1 LGCRFPALERFCP
14 VHQTVPYCK
23 KIKNMLDTERLYT
36 VHIKTG
42 TGNSKFQGHIMTA
55 KTHENELERLKDL
68 QQKAAAGGGENAVAR
83 HRAAGRHTAR
93 ERLALLFDD
102 DTFIELNDLA
112 ESQCTV
118 FGMDSRKVPG
128 DGVVVGHGRVDGR
141 PVFAYAQDVTVLG
154 GSVGTI
160 HGQKICRIMDEALKV
175 KAPVVGLFDSGGG
188 RLHEGFFA
196 SKGVA
201 GMFFRNTAASGVIP
215 QISCI
220 MGPCAG
226 VSVYSPAL
234 TDFIVMIEKQS
245 QMVITGPKVIQ
256 DVTGEQVTLE
266 ELGGA
271 GVHSTITGQAH
282 FVTQTEE
289 ESLALI
295 RYLLSFLPANH
306 QESPPGFPCDDD
318 VNRQTPSLT
327 SIVPADFKKAYDMH
341 NVIEQIVDNHVFL
354 EVLPAFAP
362 NIITGLARMNG
373 STVGV
378 VANQPKVMAGC
389 LDYQSADKAAR
400 FIRFCD
406 CFNIPLV
413 NLVDVPGY
421 FPGVKQEHAG
431 IIRHGAK
438 MLYAYAEATVPKI
451 TLALRK
457 EYGGAVMAMCC
468 VGMGV
473 DLMLAWPVAQ
483 LVVLDTAAA
492 INIIYRKQI
501 MDAQDPDAF
510 KAEKIREYDYKYSN
524 PFHAA
529 SNMLVDKVIDPADT
543 RRQIIAGLAML
554 KNKQRPAPFRRHGN
568 IPL

>member
-1 LGCRFPALERFCP
+1 MA
-14 VHQTVPYCK
+14 
-23 KIKNMLDTERLYT
+23 
-36 VHIKTG
+36 
-42 TGNSKFQGHIMTA
+42 A
-55 KTHENELERLKDL
+55 KEHGKELERLKSL
-68 QQKAAAGGGENAVAR
+68 QLRAHLGGGEKAIDRR
-83 HRAAGRHTAR
+83 HSQGKLTAR
-93 ERLALLFDD
+93 ERIELLFDKD
-102 DTFIELNDLA
+102 SFVEISDLA
-112 ESQCTV
+112 ESQCMD
-118 FGMDSRKVPG
+118 FGMEKRKVPG
-128 DGVVVGHGRVDGR
+128 DGVVTGFGTIDGR
-141 PVFAYAQDVTVLG
+141 TAFAYAQDATVLG

-175 KAPVVGLFDSGGG
+175 KAPLICLNDSGGG

-201 GMFFRNTAASGVIP
+201 GMFMRNTAASGVIP

-234 TDFIVMIEKQS
+234 TDFIIMVDKTS

-256 DVTGEQVTLE
+256 DVTGEKVTLE

-271 GVHSTITGQAH
+271 DVHSRITGQAH
-282 FVTQTEE
+282 FVSENDQ
-289 ESLALI
+289 ESITLI
-295 RYLLSFLPANH
+295 RYLLGFLPSNH
-306 QESPPGFPCDDD
+306 DEAPPSYSCNDDPLRK
-318 VNRQTPSLT
+318 NTNLT
-327 SIVPADFKKAYDMH
+327 DIVPADFKQGYDMH
-341 NVIEQIVDNHVFL
+341 HVVSEIVDNNEFL
-354 EVLPAFAP
+354 EVLPEFAP
-362 NIITGLARMNG
+362 SIITGFARLDG
-373 STVGV
+373 KSVGI
-378 VANQPKVMAGC
+378 VANQPSVMAGC
-389 LDYQSADKAAR
+389 LDYNSSDKAAR

-421 FPGVKQEHAG
+421 FPGVNQEHAG

-468 VGMGV
+468 AGMGV

-492 INIIYRKQI
+492 INIIYRKEIQAA
-501 MDAQDPDAF
+501 DDPEAF
-510 KAEKIREYDYKYSN
+510 KKEKIEAYNYKYSN

-529 SNMLVDKVIDPADT
+529 SNMLVDRIIEPLET
-543 RRQIIAGLAML
+543 RAQIIKGLKML
-554 KNKQRPAPFRRHGN
+554 KNKKQPRPFRKHGN

>member
-1 LGCRFPALERFCP
+1 MAE
-14 VHQTVPYCK
+14 
-23 KIKNMLDTERLYT
+23 
-36 VHIKTG
+36 
-42 TGNSKFQGHIMTA
+42 
-55 KTHENELERLKDL
+55 KTHEKELERLQQL
-68 QQKAAAGGGENAVAR
+68 QHKACMGGGEKAMER
-83 HRAAGRHTAR
+83 HKSRGKLTAR
-93 ERLALLFDD
+93 ERLDLLFDD
-102 DTFIELNDLA
+102 NSFVELNDLA
-112 ESQCTV
+112 ESQCV
-118 FGMDSRKVPG
+118 DFGMEKRKVPG
-128 DGVVVGHGRVDGR
+128 DGVVIGYGTVDGR
-141 PVFAYAQDVTVLG
+141 TMFAYAQDATVLG

-175 KAPVVGLFDSGGG
+175 KAPLICLNDSGGG

-234 TDFIVMIEKQS
+234 TDFIIMIEKQS
-245 QMVITGPKVIQ
+245 QMVITGPKVIS
-256 DVTGEQVTLE
+256 DVTGETVTLE

-271 GVHSTITGQAH
+271 DVHSRVTGQAH
-282 FVTQTEE
+282 FVTKDDK
-289 ESLALI
+289 ESIELI
-295 RYLLSFLPANH
+295 RYLLGFLPDNH
-306 QESPPGFPCDDD
+306 EQDPPMIECTDDPERMTD
-318 VNRQTPSLT
+318 TLT
-327 SIVPADFKKAYDMH
+327 DIVPAQFKRAYDMH
-341 NVIEQIVDNHVFL
+341 QVISEVVDNHEFL
-354 EVLPAFAP
+354 EILPRFAP
-362 NIITGLARMNG
+362 NIITGLARMDG
-373 STVGV
+373 GTVGIV
-378 VANQPKVMAGC
+378 GNQPSIMAGC

-421 FPGVKQEHAG
+421 FPGVDQEHAG

-468 VGMGV
+468 AGMGV

-492 INIIYRKQI
+492 INIIYRKDIQAAEDPEAFRQEMI
-501 MDAQDPDAF
+501 DA
-510 KAEKIREYDYKYSN
+510 YNYKYSN

-529 SNMLVDKVIDPADT
+529 SNMLVDRVIEPKET
-543 RRQIIAGLAML
+543 RSQIIKGLKML
-554 KNKQRPAPFRRHGN
+554 KNKKQPAPFRKHGN